1 MQTGFFVYRA
11 SRVGVKPRQPAYPG
25 KVAERC
31 GLSGNK
37 RDLTRDAP
45 FDLLREET
53 TMNDILKKQL
63 EKAMREATKIIE
75 DPDFHIGYDWEASLE
90 EIRTAKARRRGEL
103 PGQPT
108 AKVLAFPKQ
117 KSNTDDGA

>member
-1 MQTGFFVYRA
+1 MKAAHQHWVIHLA
-11 SRVGVKPRQPAYPG
+11 A
-25 KVAERC
+25 
-31 GLSGNK
+31 
-37 RDLTRDAP
+37 DAP

-63 EKAMREATKIIE
+63 EKAMREAKAIIE
-75 DPDFHIGYDWEASLE
+75 DPDFHIGYDWEARLE

-108 AKVLAFPKQ
+108 AKVLAFPKR
-117 KSNTDDGA
+117 KTNKHIR